1 LVSGSELQP
10 STELPMLRLIALL
23 VLLVGLAGGPAYGQD
38 QQRIVALVNDEVIS
52 LRDVTQRLRIIMATA
67 RLPDNPEVLRA
78 VREQAMRSLIDE
90 RLQMQEAKRRGISIS
105 QQELDTALSA
115 IERQLGIPAG
125 RFEEYA
131 QRSGIDPEAVMA
143 QVRAE
148 LTWARMVR
156 GRLMATTTITDQ
168 EVDEVIAKLR
178 SSAGQTEELI
188 SEILIPVDN
197 PDQEEPQRQ
206 TALRI
211 IEQLRNGASFPALA
225 RQFSRGTTAANG
237 GEVGW
242 VQRGTLPEEVEA
254 VVARMNKGDISE
266 PIRTVGGYQII
277 ALRDRRQIALPGAQD
292 TKVTLKQILLPLDGN
307 AGNAQAVFAR
317 AQSVRS
323 EIRSCDDVEGI
334 AERLQAPGSGSLGTL
349 RLGDLPE
356 AFRQAVSNLNVNE
369 TSEPVQTPRGVHL
382 FTLCGKEE
390 SNAFDRNQIRQNL
403 LIRRAELLAQRYI
416 RELRRDATIEFR

>member
-1 LVSGSELQP
+1 
-10 STELPMLRLIALL
+10 MHRLIALL
-23 VLLVGLAGGPAYGQD
+23 VLLIGLAGIPAHGQD

-52 LRDVTQRLRIIMATA
+52 LRDITQRLRIIMATA
-67 RLPDNPEVLRA
+67 RLPDNPEVIRA

-105 QQELDTALSA
+105 QQELDNAISA
-115 IERQLGIPAG
+115 IERQLGVPAG

-131 QRSGIDPEAVMA
+131 QRSGIDANAVMA

-156 GRLMATTTITDQ
+156 GRLMATTTVTDQ
-168 EVDEVIAKLR
+168 EVDEAIAKLR

-188 SEILIPVDN
+188 SEILIPVDS

-242 VQRGTLPEEVEA
+242 VQRGTLPEEIDS
-254 VVARMNKGDISE
+254 VVSRMNKGDISE
-266 PIRTVGGYQII
+266 PIRTVGGYQIVV
-277 ALRDRRQIALPGAQD
+277 LRDRRQIALPGAQD
-292 TKVTLKQILLPLDGN
+292 TRVTLKQILLPLEGN
-307 AGNAQAVFAR
+307 GGDVQAVMAR
-317 AQSVRS
+317 AQSVRG
-323 EIRSCDDVEGI
+323 EIRSCDDIEGI
-334 AERLQAPGSGSLGTL
+334 AERLKAPGSGSLGTL

-382 FTLCGKEE
+382 FTLCAKEE

-403 LIRRAELLAQRYI
+403 MVRRAELLAQRYI

>member
-1 LVSGSELQP
+1 
-10 STELPMLRLIALL
+10 MLRLVIYLILL
-23 VLLVGLAGGPAYGQD
+23 TGLIGDLAHSQD

-52 LRDVTQRLRIIMATA
+52 LRDVTQRTRAIMATA
-67 RLPDNPEVLRA
+67 RLPNSPEVLRA

-90 RLQMQEAKRRGISIS
+90 RLQMQEAKRRGISV
-105 QQELDTALSA
+105 QQQDVDKAIGV

-125 RFEEYA
+125 RFEEFA
-131 QRSGIDPEAVMA
+131 ERSGVDPNALIS

-148 LTWARMVR
+148 LTWARMIR
-156 GRLMATTTITDQ
+156 ARLMATVTISDA
-168 EVDEVIAKLR
+168 EIDEAIAKLR
-178 SSAGQTEELI
+178 SSAGQIEELI

-211 IEQLRNGASFPALA
+211 IEQLRAGASFPALA

-242 VQRGTLPEEVEA
+242 VQRGTLPEEVET
-254 VVARMNKGDISE
+254 VVAGLKKGEISE
-266 PIRTVGGYQII
+266 PIRTVGGYQIVL
-277 ALRDRRQIALPGAQD
+277 LRDRRQIAMPGAEE
-292 TKVTLKQILLPLDGN
+292 TKVTLKQILLPLPQN
-307 AGNAQAVFAR
+307 AKTEEVQSAMSLAQT
-317 AQSVRS
+317 VRS
-323 EIRSCDDVEGI
+323 EIRSCDDVERI
-334 AERLQAPGSGSLGTL
+334 AEKLKAPGSGSLGTL

-356 AFRQAVSNLNVNE
+356 AFRQAVSALDVNQ
-369 TSEPVQTPRGVHL
+369 TSQPIQTPRAVHL

-390 SNAFDRNQIRQNL
+390 TNAFDREQIRQTL
-403 LIRRAELLAQRYI
+403 LLRRAELLAQRYI